1 MSDCV
6 SDHRFSFLA
15 TPLHLS
21 STQCQFVPPR
31 LIPPSRLINTHH
43 SNHETLSASIADKAS
58 LGELA
63 ALEVLV
69 AGKANQ
75 LATAEA
81 LNVGTCTQVH
91 VLGLGTELGLGLRR
105 WLTQSIY
112 QDRPRGFAVE
122 RGPCNVPCNGYLHSL
137 QI

>member
-1 MSDCV
+1 MCLTTASI
-6 SDHRFSFLA
+6 SLRHRYTYRRHNAS
-15 TPLHLS
+15 LS
-21 STQCQFVPPR
+21 PPR

-43 SNHETLSASIADKAS
+43 SNHETLSANIADKAS

-91 VLGLGTELGLGLRR
+91 VLG
-105 WLTQSIY
+105 
-112 QDRPRGFAVE
+112 
-122 RGPCNVPCNGYLHSL
+122 
-137 QI
+137 